1 MGILQAR
8 ILEWAAVP
16 SRLFKKMKR
25 LLNREK
31 VVFSTN
37 GAKQLD
43 IQMPKCELQ
52 PISGTRK
59 EKNGS
64 LKMGHRSGPTKLK
77 TLNLQMLLYKIFL
90 R

>member
-8 ILEWAAVP
+8 ILEWADVP
-16 SRLFKKMKR
+16 SRFFKKMKS

-31 VVFSTN
+31 VVFSTY

-52 PISGTRK
+52 PISDTRK

-64 LKMGHRSGPTKLK
+64 LKMGHRSEPTKLK
-77 TLNLQMLLYKIFL
+77 S
-90 R
+90 